1 VAVGFNV
8 GGWPAGERA
17 PSLTDPQVRLT
28 AVTLLIVLNILDLL
42 TTHRVVVHLG
52 GTEGNPVSSWLMA
65 HDLLGAVKAAVVVG
79 IGLLTVRLPARR
91 ASSIALWLVVAF
103 YVAVVGHN
111 VAQIAS
117 V

>member
-28 AVTLLIVLNILDLL
+28 AVTLLI
-42 TTHRVVVHLG
+42 
-52 GTEGNPVSSWLMA
+52 
-65 HDLLGAVKAAVVVG
+65 VKAAVVVG